1 MAVADVQDRDSLIRR
16 YAEGPDRLRAALSK
30 VPEEAR
36 QWRPAPGR
44 WSVHEIVCHCAD
56 SETNGSLRIRFLMAE
71 KDPVIVG
78 YDQDEW
84 AAHFDYHAHPLAA
97 ALAAVEAVRAN
108 TVPLLR
114 RLSAENWARVGRHTE
129 SGTYS
134 AEDWLR
140 IYAEH
145 LEKHSRQIEKNL
157 ELWLSK
163 VPSGTRP
170 SS

>member
-1 MAVADVQDRDSLIRR
+1 AQEARVPDAGERESLIRR
-16 YAEGPDRLRAALSK
+16 YEEGPDRLKSAFAK

-36 QWRPAPGR
+36 QWRPAPGK
-44 WSVHEIVCHCAD
+44 WSAHEIVCHCAD
-56 SETNGSLRIRFLMAE
+56 SETNASLRIRTLTAE
-71 KDPVIVG
+71 KEPVIVG

-84 AAHFDYHAHPLAA
+84 AARFDYHSHPVDKAMS
-97 ALAAVEAVRAN
+97 AVEAVRAN

-114 RLSAENWARVGRHTE
+114 RLPEASWAKVGRHTE

-145 LEKHSRQIEKNL
+145 LEKHSRQIERNL
-157 ELWLSK
+157 ELWRARSAA
-163 VPSGTRP
+163 GR
-170 SS
+170 

>member
-1 MAVADVQDRDSLIRR
+1 MVDAEERESLIGR
-16 YAEGPDRLRAALSK
+16 YAAGAERLRAALSK
-30 VPEEAR
+30 VPEGAR
-36 QWRPAPGR
+36 KWRPAPGR

-56 SETNGSLRIRFLMAE
+56 SETNACLRIRSLVAE

-84 AAHFDYHAHPLAA
+84 AVRFDYHAHPLAA
-97 ALAAVEAVRAN
+97 ALTTVEAVRAN

-114 RLSAENWARVGRHTE
+114 RLGAESWARVGRHTE

-140 IYAEH
+140 SYAEH

-157 ELWLSK
+157 ELWRA
-163 VPSGTRP
+163 RP
-170 SS
+170 ADN